1 MFRKTDRR
9 RLLGV
14 AVAAVAAAGFAMA
27 APAPAQA
34 AASGPGDKP
43 GSVRDVCAAP
53 AKADQARC
61 FAIAR
66 TDVAGRLGVVP
77 QVTPNGYGPAALQSA
92 YALPSAGA
100 GNGQTVAIVDAF
112 DNPNA
117 ESDLAVYRAQ
127 FGLAPCT
134 TDNGCFRKL
143 NQNGQPSPL
152 PTPDAGWAAEIALD
166 VQMVSAV
173 CPNCHILLVEANTN
187 FNTDLYTAVNEAVS
201 LGAKFVSNSYG
212 SPESAGETASDAS
225 FNHPGVAI
233 TVSSG
238 DSGTGA
244 EYPATS
250 RYVTAVGGTSLSTA
264 SNARG
269 WSEKAWT
276 DAGSDPL

>member
-27 APAPAQA
+27 APAPAQAAASGPGDKPGSVRDVCAAPAEAEPARCFAIAPTHAAGGVGVGPPGPPHGDRA

-117 ESDLAVYRAQ
+117 ESDLAVYPAQ
-127 FGLAPCT
+127 FGLPPCT
-134 TDNGCFRKL
+134 
-143 NQNGQPSPL
+143 P
-152 PTPDAGWAAEIALD
+152 
-166 VQMVSAV
+166 
-173 CPNCHILLVEANTN
+173 
-187 FNTDLYTAVNEAVS
+187 
-201 LGAKFVSNSYG
+201 
-212 SPESAGETASDAS
+212 
-225 FNHPGVAI
+225 
-233 TVSSG
+233 
-238 DSGTGA
+238 
-244 EYPATS
+244 
-250 RYVTAVGGTSLSTA
+250 
-264 SNARG
+264 
-269 WSEKAWT
+269 
-276 DAGSDPL
+276 